1 MRDKDDFLKKLQALI
16 DRTKEYLKR
25 DVWEK
30 SFLLKRRRQEITEK
44 VKSIEAARDDVL
56 VKISQIGKEDV
67 VAKQHMLQD
76 IPDGTMVV
84 YVLLSQKN
92 GRDINAW
99 ETTLNAL
106 PSCSFGRPMY
116 LKEGDVEHAITSQ
129 GSPLSSGYA
138 AIYVDQEAII
148 NDGKELDALGQAII
162 SLKPGAIE
170 TGHIIKFVHYNTQSY
185 FFVDKK
191 LIINEKKNQN
201 EVSHADKLA
210 DAVNQETTIVSGAST
225 DELSESM
232 HDQVEGKAQPKDT
245 AISELSSDMAA
256 QPEAVESEPIEQKA
270 KTDDAAVSTPDDQI
284 ADEPA
289 SGSEEPV
296 QAEESTVTE
305 SGDQAT
311 PSDDEVA
318 QPQAKASKNTEP
330 SLDDSVSIKREEAQQ
345 KEGKS
350 AVTDSVDSAKKTK
363 ASAVAK
369 TKPSPKVAKPLP
381 KSKAKKQKDSSD
393 N

>member
-232 HDQVEGKAQPKDT
+232 HDQAEGKAQPKDT
-245 AISELSSDMAA
+245 AISELSSDMSA

-270 KTDDAAVSTPDDQI
+270 KTDDTAVSTPDDQI

-330 SLDDSVSIKREEAQQ
+330 LLDNSVNIKREEAQQ
-345 KEGKS
+345 KEDNS

>member
-270 KTDDAAVSTPDDQI
+270 KTDDTAVSTPDDQI